1 MNVILL
7 IFIHPFSNGKS
18 WNNSVHKFC
27 GPGARTGQSKD
38 GCLCSMMLGSHQL
51 MAPIF
56 YSISKYG
63 LRIIAELRNANYLV
77 LP

>member
-1 MNVILL
+1 MSFYSFSFIPSPVEKGGIIL
-7 IFIHPFSNGKS
+7 FI
-18 WNNSVHKFC
+18 NSV
-27 GPGARTGQSKD
+27 GQEPGQGRAKMA
-38 GCLCSMMLGSHQL
+38 CLCPMMLGSHWL

-63 LRIIAELRNANYLV
+63 LRIITKHRNANYLV